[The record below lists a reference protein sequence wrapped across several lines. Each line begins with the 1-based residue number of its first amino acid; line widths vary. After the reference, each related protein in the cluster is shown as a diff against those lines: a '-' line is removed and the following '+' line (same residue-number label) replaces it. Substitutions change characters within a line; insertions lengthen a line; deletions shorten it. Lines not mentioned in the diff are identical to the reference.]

1 MHLSDVYLG
10 RWVEQEEIL
19 FRVTAGN
26 PPDTKNSPSSNDGL
40 FASSSPLNSTDAVS
54 FGGVQWMLVVRRYYQ
69 LEGASAVF
77 DPVDVLDSLKL

>member
-40 FASSSPLNSTDAVS
+40 FASSSPLNAVDAAS
-54 FGGVQWMLVVRRYYQ
+54 FGGVQWMLVVGRYYQ
-69 LEGASAVF
+69 LEGASIIIN
-77 DPVDVLDSLKL
+77 PVDVLEFIKL